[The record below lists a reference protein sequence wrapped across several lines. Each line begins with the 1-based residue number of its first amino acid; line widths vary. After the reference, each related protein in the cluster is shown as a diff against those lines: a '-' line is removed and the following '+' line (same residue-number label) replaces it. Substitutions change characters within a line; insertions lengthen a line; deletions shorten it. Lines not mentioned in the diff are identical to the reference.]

1 MEQEYIDAA
10 KKDPMQNS
18 FSKKARFVLA
28 MVDKRLANKI
38 RDKHEKA
45 KNKFFF

>member
-1 MEQEYIDAA
+1 MEQEYIEAA

-38 RDKHEKA
+38 RDKHEQA

>member
-10 KKDPMQNS
+10 KKDSVQNS

-28 MVDKRLANKI
+28 MVDKRLASKI

-45 KNKFFF
+45 KNKFFL